1 MIKRSKQKTNSPHK
15 VGIKTS
21 ASNLFLN
28 ASIILLSIVIVYLIY
43 SIVMKLSPPDP
54 EFSEAKELKPAE
66 IIQLEVLNG
75 CGAGGVADLFTSY
88 LRDRKFD
95 VVNVSNYIS
104 FDIDRTMVIDRTGNM
119 ANAQKVAEMLGVEK
133 ENVFQQINNDY
144 FLDVSVIIG
153 RDYKRLLPK

>member
-1 MIKRSKQKTNSPHK
+1 MIKRTKQKQNTPRK
-15 VGIKTS
+15 VGFKLS

-28 ASIILLSIVIVYLIY
+28 SSIIMLSIVIIYLIY
-43 SIVMKLSPPDP
+43 SIIMKLAPPSPDVTQ
-54 EFSEAKELKPAE
+54 EREKPASE

-75 CGAGGVADLFTSY
+75 CGAGGVADLFTAY

-104 FDIDRTMVIDRTGNM
+104 FDIDKTMVIDRTGNM
-119 ANAQKVAEMLGVEK
+119 ANARKVAEALGVEK

>member
-1 MIKRSKQKTNSPHK
+1 MIKRTKQKSNAPK
-15 VGIKTS
+15 KIGVKLS

-28 ASIILLSIVIVYLIY
+28 TSIILLSIVIIYLVY
-43 SIVMKLSPPDP
+43 SIIIKISPPNPDEP
-54 EFSEAKELKPAE
+54 LENEKQAAE

-75 CGAGGVADLFTSY
+75 CGAAGIADVFTNH
-88 LRDRKFD
+88 LRQRKFD

-119 ANAQKVAEMLGVEK
+119 ANAHKVAEALGVNEA
-133 ENVFQQINNDY
+133 NVFQQINNDY

-153 RDYKRLLPK
+153 RDYNNLLPK

>member
-1 MIKRSKQKTNSPHK
+1 MIKKTKQKQNSPKK
-15 VGIKTS
+15 VGIKLS

-28 ASIILLSIVIVYLIY
+28 TSIILLSIVIIYLVY
-43 SIVMKLSPPDP
+43 SIIIKLAPPEPD
-54 EFSEAKELKPAE
+54 EAQEKEKQAAE

-75 CGAGGVADLFTSY
+75 CGAGGVADLFTAF
-88 LRDRKFD
+88 LRDKKFD

-119 ANAQKVAEMLGVEK
+119 ANARKVAEALGVEK

>member
-1 MIKRSKQKTNSPHK
+1 LIRRPKKT
-15 VGIKTS
+15 KTASRKIGLNIS

-28 ASIILLSIVIVYLIY
+28 ISIILLSIVIIYLVY
-43 SIVMKLSPPDP
+43 SIIIKIMPREPDAGA
-54 EFSEAKELKPAE
+54 EKEKQAAE
-66 IIQLEVLNG
+66 IVQLEVLNG
-75 CGAGGVADLFTSY
+75 CGAAGVADLFTSY

-119 ANAQKVAEMLGVEK
+119 ANARKVADMLGVEK

-153 RDYKRLLPK
+153 RDYNRLLPK